1 LKKVG
6 VGLIGSGFVAELHMH
21 AYRRVYGVDVD
32 VVSVVSRGDHVVDFA
47 RKFGI
52 PQTSRDWRAL
62 LSDPTIDVIDLCT
75 PPALHAEMVVACMQ
89 AGKHVICEKPFTGYF
104 GRPGD
109 ATPIGRHVRKA
120 LMFERVMEEME
131 TARTAIHASGKL
143 FLYAEDW
150 VYAPAVTKTAEI
162 VRETRDKILFM
173 KAEESH
179 SGSHAPHAAEWA
191 MTGGGALIR
200 QGCHPL
206 SACLYLK
213 QVEAKARGENINVA
227 DVTCDVGNLT
237 AALGDEERRYIQ
249 ARPRDVEDWG
259 LLNMTFSDGTKATIF
274 AGDIILGGVRNLVET
289 YTAGGALFANIAP
302 NNHMVSYQ
310 TDEEKLQN
318 VYITEKVDR
327 KTGWQFICLEEEWT
341 RGYIQEMQDF
351 MECVA
356 LGREPRAGLDLAF
369 EAIRVQY
376 AGYWAAEE
384 GRRISLS

>member
-1 LKKVG
+1 MKKVR

-21 AYRRVYGVDVD
+21 AYRRVYSVDVD
-32 VVSVVSRGDHVVDFA
+32 VVSVVSRGDHVADFA

-52 PQTSRDWRAL
+52 PQTSRNWRDL
-62 LSDPTIDVIDLCT
+62 LNDGTIDVIDLCT
-75 PPALHAEMVVACMQ
+75 PPALHAEMVVACMH

-109 ATPIGRHVRKA
+109 ATPIGREVTKA

-131 TARTAIHASGKL
+131 RTRTAIRASGGL

-150 VYAPAVTKTAEI
+150 VYAPAVTKIAEI

-179 SGSHAPHAAEWA
+179 SGSHAPHAAEWE

-213 QVEAKARGENINVA
+213 QVEAAARGENIRVA

-237 AALGDEERRYIQ
+237 AALGDDERRYIQ
-249 ARPRDVEDWG
+249 ARPNDVEDWG
-259 LLNMTFSDGTKATIF
+259 VLNMTFSDGTKATIF
-274 AGDIILGGVRNLVET
+274 AGDMILGGVRNLVET

-302 NNHMVSYQ
+302 NNHMLSYQ
-310 TDEEKLQN
+310 TDESKLKG

-341 RGYIQEMQDF
+341 RGYIQEIQDF

-356 LGREPRAGLDLAF
+356 FGREPRSGLDLAF

-376 AGYWAAEE
+376 AGYWAADE
-384 GRRISLS
+384 GRRVVLG

>member
-1 LKKVG
+1 MKKVR

-21 AYRRVYGVDVD
+21 AYRRVHGVDVD

-52 PQTSRDWRAL
+52 PQASREWRNL
-62 LSDPTIDVIDLCT
+62 ITDPAIDVIDLCT

-104 GRPGD
+104 GWPGD
-109 ATPIGRHVRKA
+109 AAPIGRHVPKA
-120 LMFERVMEEME
+120 LMYERVMEEMV
-131 TARTAIHASGKL
+131 RTCQAIRASGKL

-150 VYAPAVTKTAEI
+150 VYAPAVAKTAEI
-162 VRETRDKILFM
+162 IKETRDKILFM

-213 QVEAKARGENINVA
+213 QVEAKARGETITVS

-237 AALGDEERRYIQ
+237 EALTDNERRYIQ
-249 ARPRDVEDWG
+249 ARPNDVEDWG
-259 LLNMTFSDGTKATIF
+259 VLNLTFSDATKATIF
-274 AGDIILGGVRNLVET
+274 AGDMILGGVRNLVET
-289 YTAGGALFANIAP
+289 YTTGGALLANIAP
-302 NNHMVSYQ
+302 NNHMVTYQ
-310 TDEEKLQN
+310 TDESKLKN
-318 VYITEKVDR
+318 IYITEKVDR

-341 RGYIQEMQDF
+341 RGYLQEIQDF

-356 LGREPRAGLDLAF
+356 TVREPRAGLDLAF

-384 GRRISLS
+384 GRRIALG

>member
-1 LKKVG
+1 MKKVR

-21 AYRRVYGVDVD
+21 AYRRVYSVDVD
-32 VVSVVSRGDHVVDFA
+32 VVSVVSRGDHVADFA

-52 PQTSRDWRAL
+52 PQTSRNWRDL
-62 LSDPTIDVIDLCT
+62 LNDGTIDVIDLCT
-75 PPALHAEMVVACMQ
+75 PPALHAEMVVACMH

-109 ATPIGRHVRKA
+109 ATPIGREVTKA

-131 TARTAIHASGKL
+131 RTRTAIRASGGL

-150 VYAPAVTKTAEI
+150 VYAPAVTKIAEI

-179 SGSHAPHAAEWA
+179 SGSHAPHAAEWE

-213 QVEAKARGENINVA
+213 QVEAAARGENIRVA

-237 AALGDEERRYIQ
+237 AALGDDERRYIQ
-249 ARPRDVEDWG
+249 ARPNDVEDWG
-259 LLNMTFSDGTKATIF
+259 VLNMTFSDGTKATIF
-274 AGDIILGGVRNLVET
+274 AGDMIVGGVRNLVET
-289 YTAGGALFANIAP
+289 YTSGGALFANIAP
-302 NNHMVSYQ
+302 NNHMLSYQ
-310 TDEEKLQN
+310 TDESKLKG

-341 RGYIQEMQDF
+341 RGYIQEIQDF

-356 LGREPRAGLDLAF
+356 FGREPRSGLDLAF

-376 AGYWAAEE
+376 AGYWAADE
-384 GRRISLS
+384 GRRVVLG

>member
-1 LKKVG
+1 VKKVR
-6 VGLIGSGFVAELHMH
+6 VGLIGSGFIAELHMH
-21 AYRRVYGVDVD
+21 AYKRVYGVEVE
-32 VVSVVSRGDHVVDFA
+32 VVAVAARGDQVVDFA

-52 PQTSRDWRAL
+52 PHTSRNWRDL
-62 LSDPTIDVIDLCT
+62 LNDLDIDVIDLCT
-75 PPALHAEMVVACMQ
+75 PPALHADMAVACMQ

-104 GRPGD
+104 GRSED
-109 ATPIGRHVRKA
+109 AKPIGKNVSKA
-120 LMFERVMEEME
+120 LMFECVMEEME
-131 TARTAIHASGKL
+131 HARTAIRASGKL

-162 VRETRDKILFM
+162 IRATHDKILFM

-213 QVEAKARGENINVA
+213 QVEATARGETITVA

-237 AALGDEERRYIQ
+237 AALREDERRYIQ
-249 ARPRDVEDWG
+249 ARPSDVEDWG
-259 LLNMTFSDGTKATIF
+259 VLNITFSDKTKATIF
-274 AGDIILGGVRNLVET
+274 AGDMILGGVRNLVET
-289 YTAGGALFANIAP
+289 YTAGGVLFANIAP

-310 TDEEKLQN
+310 TDESKLQK
-318 VYITEKVDR
+318 VYFTEKVDR

-341 RGYIQEMQDF
+341 RGYIQEIQDF

-356 LGREPRAGLDLAF
+356 FGREPRAGLDLAF
-369 EAIRVQY
+369 EAIRVHY

-384 GRRISLS
+384 GRRISL